1 MEAEVMQLFDSCWFR
16 CEIFKKQPSSSSA
29 EINPDHQNQEKTFKP
44 QISRLTTL
52 HGRSMSD
59 QLGSKSSF
67 NSGSVFPDSALLAP
81 KLRNILSGK
90 EATQENTEQIQ
101 IEVPSDKEITGG
113 RRIKKGTATK
123 SLSDLEFEEL
133 KGFMDLGFVFSK
145 EDKESSLRSI
155 IPGLQRLG
163 NKDGDEE
170 RVDESAVKRPY
181 LSEAWEVLDRRK
193 KENPLMYWRVPA
205 LSDENDMK
213 DNLRCWAHT
222 VASTVR

>member
-1 MEAEVMQLFDSCWFR
+1 MEAEEVMKLFDSCWFR
-16 CEIFKKQPSSSSA
+16 CEIFKKRPSSSSSG
-29 EINPDHQNQEKTFKP
+29 INPDHQNQEKTFKP

-52 HGRSMSD
+52 HRRSMSD
-59 QLGSKSSF
+59 QLGSKSSL
-67 NSGSVFPDSALLAP
+67 NSGSVSPDSALLAP
-81 KLRNILSGK
+81 KLHTILSGK
-90 EATQENTEQIQ
+90 EATQENTEQIH
-101 IEVPSDKEITGG
+101 IEVPSDKKITGG
-113 RRIKKGTATK
+113 RRKKKGATK

-163 NKDGDEE
+163 NEDGDEE

-181 LSEAWEVLDRRK
+181 LSEAWEVLDKRK
-193 KENPLMYWRVPA
+193 KENPLMHWRVPA